1 MLDAFN
7 IIQLLLILIIIYF
20 LFNNIHGYAVQVHE
34 SHDVGKTVGYVQT
47 NLKRGT
53 GQSLSRG
60 LDNLTHMQQYVEPI
74 YVYRRDLLA
83 LG

>member
-1 MLDAFN
+1 M
-7 IIQLLLILIIIYF
+7 
-20 LFNNIHGYAVQVHE
+20 QVHE

-74 YVYRRDLLA
+74 YVYRKRPWASGFGAGLTDLQTERFSGIFHFVKNLII
-83 LG
+83 LIL

>member
-1 MLDAFN
+1 MCK
-7 IIQLLLILIIIYF
+7 YM
-20 LFNNIHGYAVQVHE
+20 
-34 SHDVGKTVGYVQT
+34 

-74 YVYRRDLLA
+74 YVYRRDFGPVVLA